1 MTLTPEQKQ
10 ARRKRIGASD
20 ISAIVDYYGPKE
32 SPHYVKCNPFKSA
45 ADVWA
50 SKVLGADEEAGE
62 AAEMGTMLEPYVLQY
77 AEQSLGANHRFF
89 RSEERAASDNVV
101 AMLDAIA
108 YKVDGNTAGDGFP
121 IEAKTVGPRSPVLSE
136 FGEEGSDFIPNC
148 YLWQCQI
155 AMAATDAEVCELFA
169 MIASRGFTPCRF
181 TIRRHNALI
190 EKGLA
195 YAERFWNEHVLTGVA
210 PEGCEPASLTALKKI
225 ERVHDKTVAVP
236 AELVEQ
242 VQTLRRLA
250 NTTAKEKDAAEAR
263 LLMAL
268 GDATCGTCELGK
280 VEVVTSKRR
289 GYTVADGETTRLVV
303 PKTKGEVLIGD

>member
-20 ISAIVDYYGPKE
+20 ISAIVDYYGPQE

-62 AAEMGTMLEPYVLQY
+62 AAAMGIALEWVILDY
-77 AEQSLGANHRFF
+77 AQNALGVPINNFSRGLVVK
-89 RSEERAASDNVV
+89 ASDYVS
-101 AMLDAIA
+101 ATLDGLTQQGS
-108 YKVDGNTAGDGFP
+108 KSVP
-121 IEAKTVGPRSPVLSE
+121 VEAKTVGPRSPVLHE
-136 FGEEGSDFIPNC
+136 FGEDGSDFVPNC

-169 MIASRGFTPCRF
+169 MIADRGFTPYRF
-181 TIRRHNALI
+181 TIRRHDTLIKKAL
-190 EKGLA
+190 G
-195 YAERFWNEHVLTGVA
+195 YAERFWNEHVLTGQA
-210 PEGCEPASLTALKKI
+210 PEGCEPASLAALKKVQ
-225 ERVHDKTVAVP
+225 RVHDKTVEVP

-250 NTTAKEKDAAEAR
+250 NATAKEKEAAEAR

-268 GDATCGTCELGK
+268 GDATCGTCELGT
-280 VEVVTSKRR
+280 VEIVTSKRR
-289 GYTVADGETTRLVV
+289 GYTVEDGETTRLVL

>member
-20 ISAIVDYYGPKE
+20 ISAIVDYYGPQE

-50 SKVLGADEEAGE
+50 LKVLGADEEAGE
-62 AAEMGTMLEPYVLQY
+62 AADMGTRLEPVILQY
-77 AEQSLGANHRFF
+77 AEDTIGYSLDRNI
-89 RSEERAASDNVV
+89 ERQASPVVV
-101 AMLDAIA
+101 ATLDAITSP
-108 YKVDGNTAGDGFP
+108 GGIP
-121 IEAKTVGPRSPVLSE
+121 IEAKSVGPRSPVLHE
-136 FGEEGSDFIPNC
+136 FGEDGSDFVPNC

-169 MIASRGFTPCRF
+169 MIADRGFTPCRF
-181 TIRRHNALI
+181 TIRRHDTLIKKAL
-190 EKGLA
+190 G
-195 YAERFWNEHVLTGVA
+195 YAERFWNEHVLTGQA
-210 PEGCEPASLTALKKI
+210 PEGCEPASLAALKKVQ
-225 ERVHDKTVAVP
+225 RVHDKTVEVP

-250 NTTAKEKDAAEAR
+250 NATAKEKEAAEAR

-268 GDATCGTCELGK
+268 GDATCGTCELGT
-280 VEVVTSKRR
+280 VEIVTSKRR
-289 GYTVADGETTRLVV
+289 GYTVEDGETTRLVL